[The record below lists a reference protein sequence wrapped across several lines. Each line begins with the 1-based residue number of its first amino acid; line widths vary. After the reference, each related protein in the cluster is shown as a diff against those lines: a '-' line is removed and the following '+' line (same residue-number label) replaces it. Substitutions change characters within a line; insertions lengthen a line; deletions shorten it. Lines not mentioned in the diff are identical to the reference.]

1 MSAGDGAARAC
12 AIHHTLSH
20 THTFPPLRCRLRN
33 KGALTRTGGFVQAVA
48 LSEEEEDLVGSSA
61 LLARLVRLGVVGG
74 QQQQGVRRVRAG
86 NVRFCNVTA
95 N

>member
-1 MSAGDGAARAC
+1 M
-12 AIHHTLSH
+12 
-20 THTFPPLRCRLRN
+20 
-33 KGALTRTGGFVQAVA
+33 QAVA

-74 QQQQGVRRVRAG
+74 QRVRAG